1 MCEGR
6 VSPWRLRGQQSVV
19 ANLRNKD
26 ELHKVG
32 FHKFSTFKKSLVLW
46 NNLSKSQKVK
56 RKKKTVLGTSDTVAY
71 VWLRVTDKMLVSL
84 SLLCHLSVWERCCN
98 CNFKLSTCWSVCSP
112 PITEQLPPLTVCPTY
127 MYMWLTLQIDGLV
140 TVNTSRKP
148 CRIRNTA

>member
-1 MCEGR
+1 MFHLDGWEDSRAWWQIWGTKTSCTKWDFTSLARSKNLWFCEITC
-6 VSPWRLRGQQSVV
+6 QSHRK
-19 ANLRNKD
+19 LK
-26 ELHKVG
+26 E
-32 FHKFSTFKKSLVLW
+32 KKI
-46 NNLSKSQKVK
+46 
-56 RKKKTVLGTSDTVAY
+56 VLGTSDTVAY